1 MTAVGLAA
9 CGLLLTGCR
18 VQGSVEVVSPD
29 QLTVD
34 LLLVGDEAPCDVAFQ
49 SPRLAYT
56 RTTDSTGAPAC
67 RVTGTLDT
75 QYLRAFELTITDVG
89 EYRIFRTDETSRR
102 RSWPDGALEIRFPG
116 EVQVTSLGTIS
127 GNTVRINDLPALSDG
142 IEVVALSRPG
152 PPDRLLWGGVGLV
165 GGLAV
170 ALLGLV
176 LARRSARGR
185 RVEPEEPD
193 LVAAV
198 PLTGVDADPGED
210 GTDWASAPDDGLA
223 PRGPDW
229 SGGPDRPARSS
240 GFSPPDDHSFWAPP
254 AAEAGR
260 DEGPVGTG
268 R

>member
-1 MTAVGLAA
+1 MTAICLAA
-9 CGLLLTGCR
+9 CGVLLAGCR
-18 VQGSVEVVSPD
+18 VQGSVDVVSRD
-29 QLTVD
+29 QLAVD

-116 EVQVTSLGTIS
+116 DVQTTSLGTIS
-127 GNTVRINDLPALSDG
+127 GHTVRINDLPSLSDG

-152 PPDRLLWGGVGLV
+152 PPDRLLWGGIGLA

-170 ALLGLV
+170 ALLGLG
-176 LARRSARGR
+176 LARRSARAR
-185 RVEPEEPD
+185 RVEPDEPE
-193 LVAAV
+193 LVPAV
-198 PLTGVDADPGED
+198 PLTGTDADTGED
-210 GTDWASAPDDGLA
+210 HTDWASPPEDGLA
-223 PRGPDW
+223 D
-229 SGGPDRPARSS
+229 PDRSRGTGRPTPSS

-254 AAEAGR
+254 AADAGPGER
-260 DEGPVGTG
+260 PLGTD